1 MLFIPA
7 AQVIDSAK
15 VKKKERKKRSNFVNI
30 KQKEAIFGLNQKC
43 MQKPCI
49 VLTL

>member
-15 VKKKERKKRSNFVNI
+15 VKKKKERKGPILLTSNKKKQFLALI
-30 KQKEAIFGLNQKC
+30 KNACKNHALF
-43 MQKPCI
+43 
-49 VLTL
+49 